1 MSEAADDVPP
11 AAEGPAEEVDGEMEE
26 EEEKLNRRLILH
38 GEPLH
43 RPCVAHPS
51 LKTTSPITWFWA
63 LKNWCEKVPRPRPRH
78 AHTIHVI
85 VASRQTPGGIGT
97 ESGVSWSVDYH

>member
-51 LKTTSPITWFWA
+51 LKTT
-63 LKNWCEKVPRPRPRH
+63 
-78 AHTIHVI
+78 
-85 VASRQTPGGIGT
+85 
-97 ESGVSWSVDYH
+97 

>member
-51 LKTTSPITWFWA
+51 LKTTSPIMV
-63 LKNWCEKVPRPRPRH
+63 LGSEELV
-78 AHTIHVI
+78 
-85 VASRQTPGGIGT
+85 
-97 ESGVSWSVDYH
+97 